1 MSFDFSLQYLM
12 PTYALSRVSEL
23 PLPWHDEKEASEG
36 RETKEDKDTGGYP
49 QGPHLGKEMSEEK
62 KAHMDKEIEAFKE
75 HETYRASSQV
85 LEETN
90 RLLAM
95 YVGSHFYHNFT
106 SGK

>member
-1 MSFDFSLQYLM
+1 M

-23 PLPWHDEKEASEG
+23 PLPWHDGKEASG
-36 RETKEDKDTGGYP
+36 GGETNEDKDTADGGGCL
-49 QGPHLGKEMSEEK
+49 QGPRLEKEICEEK
-62 KAHMDKEIEAFKE
+62 KAHMDKEVEAFKE

>member
-1 MSFDFSLQYLM
+1 MCLERFASFRYQ
-12 PTYALSRVSEL
+12 
-23 PLPWHDEKEASEG
+23 HDHPITSHAQ
-36 RETKEDKDTGGYP
+36 TNEDKDTADGGGCL
-49 QGPHLGKEMSEEK
+49 QGPRLEKEICEEK
-62 KAHMDKEIEAFKE
+62 KAHMDKEVEAFKE